1 MVQKVYGYEFHN
13 DADFYFPQVLMG
25 QSDVAGWGIFL
36 QRAAD
41 KDDLNSRSS
50 VGTGLGSL
58 ACLKDQGHMVI
69 LDQAS
74 GAPDPVPISALAVK
88 SLYLTRP
95 SLF

>member
-1 MVQKVYGYEFHN
+1 MDKSCTSASISLEEYDTSV
-13 DADFYFPQVLMG
+13 PQRWNNGGLVMG
-25 QSDVAGWGIFL
+25 QYM
-36 QRAAD
+36 
-41 KDDLNSRSS
+41 SS

-58 ACLKDQGHMVI
+58 AYLKDQGNMVI